1 MTGTRVADSNPS
13 VFDEPNRTEAAARFS
28 PLELTFGCADRPS
41 PGGRQAL
48 AVVARVVDTVR
59 GRHTLPTSTS
69 AHHPPLPA
77 LPIACRLDAVLP

>member
-1 MTGTRVADSNPS
+1 MTDTRVADSNPS
-13 VFDEPNRTEAAARFS
+13 VFDEPNRTEAARFS
-28 PLELTFGCADRPS
+28 APELTFGCADRPS

-77 LPIACRLDAVLP
+77 QRIACRLDAVLP